1 MAQKKQIKKSSATK
15 QKTSAEKSG
24 TKKRVS
30 AQASAK
36 KSNVKTRAQGSNKN
50 GAQGSA
56 KANAQASA
64 QRTAQKAAAKK
75 PAKQPVA
82 ASKSAPIKVA
92 ASKLADQTSTLQ
104 KAAQKKFKSAKDKA
118 KTSELLGFMK
128 ANFKHSFKT
137 VVKDNER
144 AIKRKRTGKEIAVI
158 AISIIMVVSILLPSF
173 TMLFGGDKAETP
185 SSFSQTTEIYQPK
198 IDELQRKIAD
208 NPSSATDQLALADT
222 TYRYGQYAMQYASTD
237 DEETQAKSIMQDAA
251 AEYAAYLDLAGSL
264 ETYEEKNAVVSRA
277 FCNLYIGNDD
287 EAIQQLQDLLKE
299 TNFAPAWQALGMI
312 YESEGKNNQAIE
324 AYQKAIDAP
333 QDSKQD
339 VTSYCQS
346 RIKALKDEKAQSSGG
361 APALNAQLNS

>member
-1 MAQKKQIKKSSATK
+1 MAQKKQTKKSSTAT
-15 QKTSAEKSG
+15 QKTSTEKSLA
-24 TKKRVS
+24 KKRAS
-30 AQASAK
+30 GKASAK
-36 KSNVKTRAQGSNKN
+36 KSTIKTRTQSN
-50 GAQGSA
+50 A
-56 KANAQASA
+56 KKPTKASS
-64 QRTAQKAAAKK
+64 QSSTKKKTTAQKAAAKK
-75 PAKQPVA
+75 PTKQQTANIKSVA
-82 ASKSAPIKVA
+82 GQLANQKSA
-92 ASKLADQTSTLQ
+92 LQ
-104 KAAQKKFKSAKDKA
+104 KVVQKKSKNAKKDFKKPG
-118 KTSELLGFMK
+118 LLAFMK

-173 TMLFGGDKAETP
+173 TMLFGGDKTKTP
-185 SSFSQTTEIYQPK
+185 SSFSQTNEIYQPK

-237 DEETQAKSIMQDAA
+237 DEETQAKSIMQAAA
-251 AEYAAYLDLAGSL
+251 AEYAAYLALAGSL

-277 FCNLYIGNDD
+277 FCNLYVGNDD

-312 YESEGKNNQAIE
+312 YESKGKNNQAIE

-339 VTSYCQS
+339 VTPYCQS
-346 RIKALKDEKAQSSGG
+346 RIKALKDENAQSSGG